1 MKPLKLPKEEKDV
14 LISDLQ
20 EHMEADHGVTMGN
33 LAAEQLLD
41 YMLQQLAAPIYN
53 QAIEDASKTLMDRMS
68 VLEDDLYAMKISKK
82 TRR

>member
-1 MKPLKLPKEEKDV
+1 MKPLKLPKEEKDT

-20 EHMEADHGVTMGN
+20 EHMETDHGVTMGN

-41 YMLQQLAAPIYN
+41 YMLQQLSAPIYN

>member
-1 MKPLKLPKEEKDV
+1 MKPLKLPKEEKDT

-20 EHMEADHGVTMGN
+20 EHMENDYGVTMGN
-33 LAAEQLLD
+33 LATEQLLD
-41 YMLQQLAAPIYN
+41 YMIQQLAAPIYN

>member
-1 MKPLKLPKEEKDV
+1 MKPFKLPKEEKDI

-20 EHMEADHGVTMGN
+20 EHMENDHGVTMGN

-41 YMLQQLAAPIYN
+41 YMIQQVAAPIYN

>member
-1 MKPLKLPKEEKDV
+1 LKPLKLPKEEKDT

-20 EHMEADHGVTMGN
+20 EHMEADYGVTMGN

-41 YMLQQLAAPIYN
+41 YMLQQLSAPIYN